1 MNTGVAALQTW
12 IVSTQQHI
20 FQTKILAHLVIQAWL
35 HGFSPPCCFS
45 PNLPWLL
52 SILTEMLVHG
62 AHRDCVGVR
71 HQFEEWH
78 KAFLLCFCF
87 VTGKDDSVC
96 FHAH

>member
-20 FQTKILAHLVIQAWL
+20 FQTEILAHLVIQAWL
-35 HGFSPPCCFS
+35 HGFSLPCCFS

-52 SILTEMLVHG
+52 SILIEMLVHG